1 MKHRV
6 IQLLHPLFSALYIL
20 LSSLLLHPSEVSA
33 ENGSVQL
40 CLTEAAD
47 YSPVYPTRV
56 FPSNTR
62 EIAAVAHLGATD
74 TYKVMTGTWIA
85 VDVGKAA
92 PPNTEVAKADITL
105 DKMKKLAFRLS
116 VMGSMP
122 VGKYRLDVMADGKP
136 WKSTEF
142 TVVEVAKAPEMK
154 KPEDLLPLRQGQM
167 WTYAFVQQPGE
178 GAKITLPGVTPD
190 PEGKF
195 RATVT
200 MAVADKDAAGTR
212 LDLKRNGALVFQE
225 WWRLDENGLVST
237 QRKAVNPQVKDA
249 MEDLVQNPVIKL
261 DPPQQLLR
269 WPLTAPQ
276 TWTYT
281 PKDGA
286 YSQTIRS
293 WGPLPIK
300 GPSGEAP
307 GYLIFLQQKERLGTL
322 TAERHWIPGVG
333 LVREIIISTVG
344 DKLAG
349 RTEMVL
355 QK

>member
-6 IQLLHPLFSALYIL
+6 IQLLRLLFPVLCVLFSY
-20 LSSLLLHPSEVSA
+20 LLLHPSEVLA

-40 CLTEAAD
+40 CLAEAAD
-47 YSPVYPTRV
+47 YSPVYPTQV

-74 TYKVMTGTWIA
+74 SYKVMTGTWIA

-92 PPNTEVAKADITL
+92 PPNTQVAKADITL
-105 DKMKKLAFRLS
+105 DKMRKIAFRLT
-116 VMGSMP
+116 VMGAMP
-122 VGKYRLDVMADGKP
+122 VGKYRLDVLADGKP
-136 WKSTEF
+136 WKSTVF
-142 TVVEVAKAPEMK
+142 TVVEVAKAPDVK
-154 KPEDLLPLRQGQM
+154 KPEDLLPLRKGQV
-167 WTYAFVQQPGE
+167 WTYAFVQEPGQ

-190 PEGKF
+190 AEGKL

-200 MAVADKDAAGTR
+200 MTVAATETTGTR
-212 LDLKRNGALVFQE
+212 LDLRRNNALVFQE
-225 WWRLDENGLVST
+225 WWRLDSSGLVST
-237 QRKAVNPQVKDA
+237 QRKTVDPQAKDA
-249 MEDLVQNPVIKL
+249 LEDLTQNPVVKL
-261 DPPQQLLR
+261 DPPQLLLR

-276 TWTYT
+276 IWTYT
-281 PKDGA
+281 PKDQS
-286 YSQTIRS
+286 YSQTIRI
-293 WGPLPIK
+293 WGPLPMK
-300 GPSGEAP
+300 GPTGAAS
-307 GYLIFLQQKERLGTL
+307 GYLVFLEQKERLGTL

-333 LVREIIISTVG
+333 LVREIIISAVG